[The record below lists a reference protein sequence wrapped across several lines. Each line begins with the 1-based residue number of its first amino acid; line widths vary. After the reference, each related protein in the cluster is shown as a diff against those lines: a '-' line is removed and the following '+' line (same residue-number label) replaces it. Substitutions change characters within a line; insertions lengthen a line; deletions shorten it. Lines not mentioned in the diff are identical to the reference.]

1 MVEAGVMADETYLW
15 YDVRPHPQLRHG
27 RGPRDGRADP
37 RRAHARP
44 DRADPG
50 DGQGARRALRGGQAA
65 RRLPV
70 RDARREQVAR
80 RPPRARGRARRPA
93 RAPDGPTKEL
103 ARRLYD
109 RLREHA
115 QDLGGGERAR
125 GDPRPAREGHRAP
138 RASGSSTRRTTTGRS
153 CSGDRRR
160 HDADEN
166 GFACQAP
173 ARRSGTQRRR
183 TRVEPSATYPC
194 EWQAARTCSS
204 SAAAAGG
211 RCRRTSPNAR
221 TAATGCASAR
231 RSSSAAGRRSRPS
244 RRASGRRWG
253 A

>member
-1 MVEAGVMADETYLW
+1 MVDAGVMSDETYLW
-15 YDVRPHPQLRHG
+15 YDVRPHPRFG
-27 RGPRDGRADP
+27 TVEVRAMD
-37 RRAHARP
+37 AQTHVEHTLGP

-50 DGQGARRALRGGQAA
+50 DGQGALRALRGGQAA

-93 RAPDGPTKEL
+93 RAPHGPAKEL
-103 ARRLYD
+103 GRRLYD

-115 QDLGGGERAR
+115 QDLGGAAELEGIVDLLEKGTGAAR
-125 GDPRPAREGHRAP
+125 QRVVYEANHDWSELLEEIVAP
-138 RASGSSTRRTTTGRS
+138 RRTDFR
-153 CSGDRRR
+153 
-160 HDADEN
+160 
-166 GFACQAP
+166 FAW
-173 ARRSGTQRRR
+173 
-183 TRVEPSATYPC
+183 ATYPGLS
-194 EWQAARTCSS
+194 WQAARTSSS

-231 RSSSAAGRRSRPS
+231 RSSSAAGRPSRPS
-244 RRASGRRWG
+244 PRASGPRWG